1 MRRQPAGPLPFQRAL
16 RLVLLPAL
24 FCSTALAFEPLGTP
38 RPDTIK
44 HPDGVPPNAAMVEL
58 GRALFFDH
66 RLSGNRQQSCA
77 SCHMPE
83 LGLGDGT
90 AKGRGTTGGA
100 LPRNTPHL
108 YNLAWNI
115 SFFWDGRA
123 QSLEEQA
130 LGPIQAPGEM
140 NMPLPR
146 MIATLSALTG
156 YQAQFRTAFGS
167 EEVSAEKVAQAI
179 AAFERTLVSNNSAF
193 DRYQAGDRN
202 AMSPEAV
209 RGLALFTGKAQ
220 CVQCHDGPN
229 FTDNS
234 FHNIGVG
241 DADPGRATVVQDRS
255 LTGAFKTPGLRNVA
269 LTAPY
274 MHDGSQKTLEDVMRH
289 YNRGGRKTPH
299 LDRLMKPLKLNNREI
314 MELIAF
320 MGALTDPVRVD
331 RPQSLPQ

>member
-1 MRRQPAGPLPFQRAL
+1 MRRQPAGPLPLRAF
-16 RLVLLPAL
+16 RLALLPAL
-24 FCSTALAFEPLGTP
+24 LCSAALAFEPLGTP
-38 RPDTIK
+38 RPDTIE

-58 GRALFFDH
+58 GRALFFDS

-83 LGLGDGT
+83 LGLGDGA
-90 AKGRGTTGGA
+90 AKGRGTAGGA

-108 YNLAWNI
+108 YNLAWNV

-146 MIATLSALTG
+146 MITTLSALTG
-156 YQAQFRTAFGS
+156 YQAQFRAAFGS

-179 AAFERTLVSNNSAF
+179 AAFERTLVSSNSAF

-234 FHNIGVG
+234 FHNIGIG
-241 DADPGRATVVQDRS
+241 DADPGRATIVKDRS